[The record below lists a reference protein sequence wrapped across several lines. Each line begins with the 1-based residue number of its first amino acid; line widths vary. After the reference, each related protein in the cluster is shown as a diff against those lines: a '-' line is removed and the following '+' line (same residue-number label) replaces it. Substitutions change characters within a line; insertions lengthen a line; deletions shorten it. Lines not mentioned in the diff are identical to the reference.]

1 MVVQWDDFK
10 VLLAL
15 SRGGSV
21 AAAAREL
28 QVDNTTITRR
38 LSALEESLGAQ
49 LLVRNGRE
57 FIWTASG
64 LAAVETAKSM
74 EVAIS
79 ETLRAVAAGKGE
91 VSGTVRVATAPSL
104 VPILVK
110 HVLPELRAAHPA
122 LNVEF
127 GGSYNRVDLARGE
140 ADLAL
145 RFARPQEPDFIGRHA
160 ADVGWFVYAAQN
172 YLDQHGQPT
181 DHEALRQH
189 RLVLYV
195 QQMHAVSPLCWMEQ
209 YHNNNQDTA
218 RVDSL
223 TLAGSMVS
231 SGEGIAVLPT
241 FVGDRIA
248 GLKRVFPERIGINSG
263 WIVYHESMR
272 NSARIRAVADG
283 LINYFARNQPQFLGV
298 TATSAPLNGRSN

>member
-49 LLVRNGRE
+49 LLIRNGRD
-57 FIWTASG
+57 FIWTATG
-64 LAAVETAKSM
+64 LAAVDSAKSM
-74 EVAIS
+74 EAAVS
-79 ETLRAVAAGKGE
+79 ETRRAVAAGKNE
-91 VSGTVRVATAPSL
+91 VCGTVRVATVPSL
-104 VPILVK
+104 VPLLVK
-110 HVLPELRAAHPA
+110 HVLPLLRDTHPA

-127 GGSYNRVDLARGE
+127 GGSYNRVDLARGD

-145 RFARPQEPDFIGRHA
+145 RFAQPQEPDFIGRHA
-160 ADVGWFVYAAQN
+160 TDVGWFVYAAQT
-172 YLDQHGQPT
+172 YLDQRGHPA

-195 QQMHAVSPLCWMEQ
+195 QHMHAVSPLRWMEQ
-209 YHNNNQDTA
+209 YHANNQDTA

-231 SGEGIAVLPT
+231 AGEGIAVLPT
-241 FVGDRIA
+241 FIGDHIA
-248 GLKRVFPERIGINSG
+248 GLRRIFPERIGVNSG

-272 NSARIRAVADG
+272 NSARVRAVADG
-283 LINYFARNQPQFLGV
+283 LSHYFSSNAALFSGVQNQ
-298 TATSAPLNGRSN
+298 

>member
-1 MVVQWDDFK
+1 MIVQWDDFK
-10 VLLAL
+10 VILAL

-21 AAAAREL
+21 AAAAREM

-38 LSALEESLGAQ
+38 LAAIEESLGTQ
-49 LLVRNGRE
+49 LLIRNSRE
-57 FIWTASG
+57 FIWTYTG

-74 EVAIS
+74 EVAVS
-79 ETLRAVAAGKGE
+79 ETIRAVASGKDE
-91 VSGTVRVATAPSL
+91 VSGSVRVATAPSL

-110 HVLPELRAAHPA
+110 HVLPELRSAYPT

-127 GGSYNRVDLARGE
+127 WGAFNRVDLARGE

-160 ADVGWFVYAAQN
+160 TDVGWFVYAAQS
-172 YLDQHGQPT
+172 YIDEQGQPV
-181 DHEALRQH
+181 DHEALRHH

-195 QQMHAVSPLCWMEQ
+195 QQMHSVSPLSWMEK
-209 YHNNNQDTA
+209 YHTKNQEAA

-223 TLAGSMVS
+223 TLAGSMVG

-241 FVGDRIA
+241 FIGDHIS
-248 GLKRVFPERIGINSG
+248 GLKRVFSEPIGVNSG

-272 NSARIRAVADG
+272 NSARVSAVVDG
-283 LINYFARNQPQFLGV
+283 LIKFFSRNESLFAG
-298 TATSAPLNGRSN
+298 ATKV

>member
-10 VLLAL
+10 VILAL
-15 SRGGSV
+15 ARGGSV

-28 QVDNTTITRR
+28 QVDNSTITRR

-49 LLVRNGRE
+49 LLIRNGRD
-57 FIWTASG
+57 FIWTATG
-64 LAAVETAKSM
+64 LVAVETARTM
-74 EVAIS
+74 ETAVSDA
-79 ETLRAVAAGKGE
+79 LRDVAAGKDE

-104 VPILVK
+104 VPVLLK
-110 HVLPELRAAHPA
+110 HVLPQLRAAHPA
-122 LNVEF
+122 LTVEF

-145 RFARPQEPDFIGRHA
+145 RFAQPQEPDFIGRFA
-160 ADVGWFVYAAQN
+160 ADVGWFVYAAQS
-172 YLDQHGQPT
+172 YIDLEGRPT
-181 DHEALRQH
+181 VHDELRQH

-209 YHNNNQDTA
+209 FHTSNQDTA

-241 FVGDRIA
+241 FIGDRIA
-248 GLKRVFPERIGINSG
+248 GLIRVFPERIGVNSG

-272 NSARIRAVADG
+272 NSARVRAVADG
-283 LINYFARNQPQFLGV
+283 LISYFSRNEQFFSGV
-298 TATSAPLNGRSN
+298 AKSADPSQR

>member
-38 LSALEESLGAQ
+38 LSALEESLGTQ
-49 LLVRNGRE
+49 LLIRNGRE
-57 FIWTASG
+57 FIWTAIG
-64 LAAVETAKSM
+64 LAAVETAKTM
-74 EVAIS
+74 EAAIT
-79 ETLRAVAAGKGE
+79 ETLRAVAAGKDE

-140 ADLAL
+140 ADFAL

-160 ADVGWFVYAAQN
+160 TDVGWFVYAAQS
-172 YLDQHGQPT
+172 YLDQHGHPA
-181 DHEALRQH
+181 DHEALCQH

-195 QQMHAVSPLCWMEQ
+195 QQMHSVSPLSWMEK
-209 YHNNNQDTA
+209 YHTNNKDTA

-231 SGEGIAVLPT
+231 AGEGIAVLPT
-241 FVGDRIA
+241 FIGDQIS
-248 GLKRVFPERIGINSG
+248 GLIRVFPERIGVNSG

-283 LINYFARNQPQFLGV
+283 LIKYFSRNESLFSGV
-298 TATSAPLNGRSN
+298 TASSAPFLS